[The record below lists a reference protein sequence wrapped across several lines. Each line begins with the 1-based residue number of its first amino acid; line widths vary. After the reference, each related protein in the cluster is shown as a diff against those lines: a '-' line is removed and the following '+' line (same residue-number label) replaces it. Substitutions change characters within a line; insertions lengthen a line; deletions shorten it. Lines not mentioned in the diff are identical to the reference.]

1 MILPSVNV
9 LALVAISS
17 VSFLEASH
25 AFLSLKPIILH
36 HDASRTTKSY
46 GRPTK
51 LFEGSENKRFS
62 RIEGNQRQPTQQDKA
77 VMDEM
82 ISKLAD
88 AKPYDLPNA
97 VRRAF
102 RVISSPQFFLRIVER
117 IDAASDETE
126 KEKLSALASNLV
138 STLEAVV
145 ETTEEKLDE
154 RAKEVEQVLKAAAE
168 PESGEFLV
176 PLLPEQVRGMRK
188 VLLDLEPSSLDEGFL
203 STVDAFMMK
212 SHQDGMDGM
221 VEILQTVLQGYSGV
235 SISRARVNMKAASK
249 AREGESS
256 TTTTASGAGVLLDK
270 LLETDSK
277 EWDEEIRKGVNND
290 AIPAQSLINE
300 IQKTMETVV
309 LGLENGS
316 MAQRVQAEFL
326 RELVK
331 RVEAYQQ
338 YK

>member
-1 MILPSVNV
+1 MKLPSANV
-9 LALVAISS
+9 LALVAVSS
-17 VSFLEASH
+17 AYFLEASH

-36 HDASRTTKSY
+36 PDGRATTNSF

-51 LFEGSENKRFS
+51 LFEGSDKKRFS

-82 ISKLAD
+82 ITKLAD

-102 RVISSPQFFLRIVER
+102 RVISSPQFFLRIAER
-117 IDAASDETE
+117 IDAATDETE
-126 KEKLSALASNLV
+126 KEKLTALASNLV

-145 ETTEEKLDE
+145 ETTEERLDE

-176 PLLPEQVRGMRK
+176 PLLPEQVLGMRK

-221 VEILQTVLQGYSGV
+221 VEILQTVLQAYSGI
-235 SISRARVNMKAASK
+235 SISRARDNMKAASK
-249 AREGESS
+249 ASEGESS
-256 TTTTASGAGVLLDK
+256 TSSGAVALFDK
-270 LLETDSK
+270 LLETDTK
-277 EWDEEIRKGVNND
+277 EWDDEIRKGVNND
-290 AIPAQSLINE
+290 AVPAQSLINE
-300 IQKTMETVV
+300 IQKTMEAVV

-331 RVEAYQQ
+331 RVEAFQQ
-338 YK
+338 ST